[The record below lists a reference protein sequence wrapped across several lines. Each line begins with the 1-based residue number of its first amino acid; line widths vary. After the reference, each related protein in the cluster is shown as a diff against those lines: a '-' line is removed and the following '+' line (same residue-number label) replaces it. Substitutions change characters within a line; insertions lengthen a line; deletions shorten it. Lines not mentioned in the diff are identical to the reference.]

1 MILHGDVKP
10 KEREEV
16 FVPSSPWTH
25 STHHTYYAP
34 QDLRKDTWMGEFYS
48 TFHFSISIPHLIF
61 RGWMNIIGDHK
72 V

>member
-34 QDLRKDTWMGEFYS
+34 QDLRTAASPQYAHSYPAQHKPFLMKAV
-48 TFHFSISIPHLIF
+48 LITIHYVL
-61 RGWMNIIGDHK
+61 M
-72 V
+72 